1 MATLHEV
8 ILENGKP
15 AFERMYGDSITD
27 IQFYK
32 AVFKNFRHKNGE
44 PHGLR
49 LTGVGNN
56 LLKRIYDAHTYAVEG
71 EINHLVFVQMDLHMS
86 WPYYVGRKNA
96 TFYNTDDAAW
106 FRLNNNDL
114 KLYTEHL

>member
-1 MATLHEV
+1 MATLHEI
-8 ILENGKP
+8 ILKNCKP
-15 AFERMYGDSITD
+15 LFEQKYGDAVTD
-27 IQFYK
+27 NEFYK
-32 AVFKNFRHKNGE
+32 VMFRNFRTKNGE

-56 LLKRIYDAHTYAVEG
+56 LLQRIYDAHTYQVEG
-71 EINHLVFVQMDLHMS
+71 TINHLVFVQMDLHMK
-86 WPYYVGRKNA
+86 WPYYVGRKLA
-96 TFYNTDDAAW
+96 TFYSTDDAAW